1 MKLYKIIKSDLK
13 KLNSDF
19 TFVTVQ
25 RIHLAPCSDQGCQV
39 ALLKS
44 NIEFKYIVKS
54 DLEKSNS
61 DFTFV
66 I

>member
-1 MKLYKIIKSDLK
+1 MKLDKIVKSDLEK
-13 KLNSDF
+13 SNSDF
-19 TFVTVQ
+19 TFVNVQ
-25 RIHLAPCSDQGCQV
+25 PIRLAPCSDQGCQV

-44 NIEFKYIVKS
+44 NIVFKYIVKS
-54 DLEKSNS
+54 DLDKSNS

>member
-1 MKLYKIIKSDLK
+1 MKFDKIVKSDLD
-13 KLNSDF
+13 KLISDF
-19 TFVTVQ
+19 TFVNVQ
-25 RIHLAPCSDQGCQV
+25 PIRLAPCSDQGYQV

-44 NIEFKYIVKS
+44 NIVFNYIVKS

-66 I
+66 S